1 MLKYV
6 INVPMQGH
14 VQVMYSVYFTES
26 IIILYILCNMG
37 SNYTIIVHS
46 SHAHIHF
53 NCTYA
58 IFNQYWAFL
67 SLNIKL
73 KSTNFELPP
82 LRYFSFI
89 LKVSLVFPMTQTF
102 PLYRSLLMLN
112 LWKPASKVMKNHHP
126 KRHFMK
132 WAFRYLKTLQ
142 FFL

>member
-1 MLKYV
+1 MCNKC
-6 INVPMQGH
+6 PHARACTTH
-14 VQVMYSVYFTES
+14 VQCIFYRKYNYLVY
-26 IIILYILCNMG
+26 LCNMG

-46 SHAHIHF
+46 SHAHLHF

-67 SLNIKL
+67 SLNIQL

-82 LRYFSFI
+82 LRYFSSI

-102 PLYRSLLMLN
+102 PLYRTLLMLN

>member
-46 SHAHIHF
+46 SHAHLVLTLSSISIEPFFHF
-53 NCTYA
+53 
-58 IFNQYWAFL
+58 
-67 SLNIKL
+67 
-73 KSTNFELPP
+73 PP
-82 LRYFSFI
+82 LRYFSSI

-102 PLYRSLLMLN
+102 PLYRTLLMLN
-112 LWKPASKVMKNHHP
+112 LWKLASKVMKNHHP
-126 KRHFMK
+126 RRHFMK